1 VQRACLIV
9 GAHRQHDSA
18 ALRLPNDWHFILTPL
33 MAAQPPYSGLPTAS
47 EKEEAIDTAADTTA
61 PALPNGNGAAFHRVA
76 WAALIIGIAYA
87 VHAATGPILSM
98 VVAVLLALLLA
109 PPVKALVRMRIPQV
123 LAAALV
129 VLSVIGLVAGLA
141 ANLYE
146 PMQKWASFG
155 PSDLRMIERKVKAF
169 VKPMQSMQEV
179 ADKMAEIASPT
190 DDKKKREVV
199 VERGGAFD
207 MVVSAQESIFT
218 LLTTLMLTY
227 FLLASGDT
235 FLRKTV
241 RIMPRLRDKI
251 RVVEIAREIQTEIG
265 RYFLTITF
273 LSTGLGIATSLAMWA
288 LGMPTPLLWGVMAAL
303 LNFVPYLGPIIAL
316 AVITLVALFTFD
328 QPSAIMAP
336 PAVFLVLHFLEGQV
350 AEPLIMGD
358 RFAINPVVIFVWVL
372 IWGWLGGAIGVLIA
386 VPLLVA
392 LRICASHIDNMQ
404 PIAEII
410 GKN

>member
-1 VQRACLIV
+1 
-9 GAHRQHDSA
+9 
-18 ALRLPNDWHFILTPL
+18 
-33 MAAQPPYSGLPTAS
+33 MAAQPPYSGGLS
-47 EKEEAIDTAADTTA
+47 AADPIDEDEVRAVDVPTQPPLVTT
-61 PALPNGNGAAFHRVA
+61 NVA
-76 WAALIIGIAYA
+76 VSRIGWAALIVGVAYA
-87 VHAATGPILSM
+87 VHAATGLILSI
-98 VVAVLLALLLA
+98 VVAALLALLLA
-109 PPVKALVRMRIPQV
+109 PAVKALVRVRIPQV
-123 LAAALV
+123 LAAAIV
-129 VLSVIGLVAGLA
+129 MLSVIGLVGGLA

-146 PMQKWASFG
+146 PVQKWASFG
-155 PSDLRMIERKVKAF
+155 PSDLRMIERKLRAF

-179 ADKMAEIASPT
+179 ADKVAQIASPT
-190 DDKKKREVV
+190 DMSKKREVV
-199 VERGGAFD
+199 VERGGSFD
-207 MVVSAQESIFT
+207 MVLSAQESIFT
-218 LLTTLMLTY
+218 LLTTLMLAY

-273 LSTGLGIATSLAMWA
+273 LSIGLGIATSLAMWA

-328 QPSAIMAP
+328 QPGAIMAP

-358 RFAINPVVIFVWVL
+358 RFSINPVVIFVWVL

-392 LRICASHIDNMQ
+392 LRICASQIENMR
-404 PIAEII
+404 PLAEII
-410 GKN
+410 GKA